1 MKSRII
7 LSLVLGIFFSV
18 IITFL
23 FYNQILYPT
32 IMPMVYKGGASI
44 FADWTVILNA
54 NLCFEKG
61 YDVFLDNPCDNW
73 DRKHVYGNFL
83 LNIPLIRTFPKFY
96 YFYLPIILG
105 FIFLT
110 AISYSLFNYDN
121 KKYWPSFL
129 ILIFSIPVLLVVERS
144 NIDLIIFIF
153 LFIIS
158 KSNNFFFSSIL
169 IIISSISKF
178 YPILLSA
185 VFIFQNNLKKIITY
199 IFFVILLFLSI
210 TFFQWES
217 LVKIFDN
224 KDQISGLGIHV
235 FSFFGIID
243 FLKNFNIE
251 IDNIDYSWIKY
262 VFVFLLI
269 IIPVLFFNIK
279 FSKKVKLFFNNVKF
293 YEQSQ
298 FEERMFFL
306 SSSVILFCYFSLS
319 NFVYREIFFLGL
331 VPLIVVLNI
340 KNKSNFITFF
350 YILIL
355 VKFLITTFS
364 NFVFQNDLI
373 SNFVPFFV
381 ILKHTV
387 DLYLISLI
395 LHIYIYFIKYCFK
408 KLTNQVPQNV

>member
-7 LSLVLGIFFSV
+7 LSLVLGISFS
-18 IITFL
+18 IIIIFL

-54 NLCFEKG
+54 NLCIEKG

-83 LNIPLIRTFPKFY
+83 LNIPFIRTFPKFY

-105 FIFLT
+105 FVFLT
-110 AISYSLFNYDN
+110 TISYSLFNYNN
-121 KKYWPSFL
+121 KKYWLSFL
-129 ILIFSIPVLLVVERS
+129 ILVFSIPVLLVVERS

-158 KSNNFFFSSIL
+158 KSNNFFLNSLLIL
-169 IIISSISKF
+169 ISSISKF
-178 YPILLSA
+178 YPILFSA
-185 VFIFQNNLKKIITY
+185 IFIFQNNLKKIIIS
-199 IFFVILLFLSI
+199 IFSVFLLFLLI
-210 TFFQWES
+210 ILFQWES
-217 LVKIFDN
+217 LNKIFDN

-243 FLKNFNIE
+243 ILKNFNIE
-251 IDNIDYSWIKY
+251 INNIDYSWVKY
-262 VFVFLLI
+262 IFIFSLI
-269 IIPVLFFNIK
+269 IIPILFFNIK
-279 FSKKVKLFFNNVKF
+279 FNKKVKIFFDNEKV

-319 NFVYREIFFLGL
+319 NFIYREIFFLGL
-331 VPLIVVLNI
+331 VPLIVLLNTR
-340 KNKSNFITFF
+340 NRDNFVNFF

-355 VKFLITTFS
+355 VKFLVTTFS
-364 NFVFQNDLI
+364 NFLFQNDLI
-373 SNFVPFFV
+373 SNFVPFFI

-395 LHIYIYFIKYCFK
+395 LHVYIYFIKYCFK
-408 KLTNQVPQNV
+408 KLTNQVPQKV